1 PEGSGWRFA
10 AALESPAGG
19 EEEGMRERQVAMA
32 GAGPAFAPA
41 LALLTVVLA
50 APGAAA
56 MEEVEVSRE
65 GKAAIEMG
73 LAYLARVQNAD
84 GTFRAE
90 YGDLTGGVASACMA
104 FMSVGNLPGEGKY
117 GRHVARCV
125 NFILNS
131 AQPSGLLMKE
141 RAGQGVMYNHGL
153 ATLCL
158 AEAWGHTQDPRIGQ
172 TLRRAVQLQIQ
183 SQADNGSWYYVP
195 NGRPG
200 DISITIMQ
208 LMALRA
214 ARDAGIAVPPE
225 TIKRAIGFVEYCKS
239 KTIEEGMYGYCYNYG
254 GQEPRFSNT
263 AAAVLSLQVCGEYK
277 PATVKPGL
285 DFLVYARKN
294 KKDSQWWMY
303 GHYYAAQAMYQAGLH
318 QQFKE
323 RWASWYRDVSAELIR
338 RQIKEGRE
346 AGAFRVE
353 SPGGLIGTAWA
364 IKVLAIP
371 YRYLP
376 IYQR

>member
-1 PEGSGWRFA
+1 MGKDPIAKACIVLASPIALA
-10 AALESPAGG
+10 AA
-19 EEEGMRERQVAMA
+19 
-32 GAGPAFAPA
+32 
-41 LALLTVVLA
+41 VLA
-50 APGAAA
+50 SWPVPAA
-56 MEEVEVSRE
+56 EEVEVSRE

-73 LAYLARVQNAD
+73 LAYLARIQNSD

-90 YGDLTGGVASACMA
+90 HGNLTGGVASACMA

-117 GRHVARCV
+117 GRHVARSV

-141 RAGQGVMYNHGL
+141 RTGHGVMYNHGL

-172 TLRRAVQLQIQ
+172 TLRRAIQLQVQ

-225 TIKRAIGFVEYCKS
+225 TIKRAIGFVEYCRS
-239 KTIEEGMYGYCYNYG
+239 KTIEEGMYGYCYNSG

-277 PATVKPGL
+277 PAAVKPGL
-285 DFLVYARKN
+285 DFLVHARKN
-294 KKDSQWWMY
+294 KKDSHWWMY

-318 QQFKE
+318 QQFKGQ
-323 RWASWYRDVSAELIR
+323 WASWYKDISAELVR
-338 RQIKEGRE
+338 RQIKEGSE

-364 IKVLAIP
+364 IKIMAIP